1 MRSLCFNEQKYII
14 RPEFFGGLLINKET
28 MEKYALSRYD
38 SIFLQSIKENNA
50 IDSILDYIC
59 KHNHINFHP
68 NYEFYL
74 KSRVLIKG
82 DIAENPRMNI
92 EEVSFQQGLLEN
104 TSYLSCPI
112 EIAIYPTLN
121 CNMSCPYC
129 FANSGGTQ
137 HKDYMNYHEWV
148 NLSKEFVQHG
158 VCAISI
164 LGGEPSVYPE
174 IVPLIHE
181 LNKLGVK
188 ISITSNGKKWSEQL
202 IKEVINS
209 KNLVPIFSVDT
220 SSLSK
225 NEKSLGLSGELIDYL
240 NSKGKLCRI
249 NSVYTGQKEEDV
261 LRIVDFCCTH
271 NIIKYSIAL
280 CFGKE
285 QTLPSI
291 NDVLK
296 IGKVAKQYKKI
307 NYPDSRCIISTEGCM
322 LFSGSKLL
330 NGNSVRTEF
339 QKILYG
345 CECGNT
351 KLDILSNGDAYGCAA
366 YIGMGHK
373 LGNVFND
380 SWEKIWNESIEMQ
393 RVRNM
398 RTEDSFCK
406 KCDCFHFCKGG
417 CPAIIDLQ
425 KETSYSYDKRCERH
439 KRNKCLN

>member
-1 MRSLCFNEQKYII
+1 MRNLCFNEQKYII

-38 SIFLQSIKENNA
+38 SIFLQSVKENNS
-50 IDSILDYIC
+50 IDAILDYIC

-68 NYEFYL
+68 NFEFYL

-82 DIAENPRMNI
+82 DMAENPRMNI
-92 EEVSFQQGLLEN
+92 EEVSFQQGLLEK

-121 CNMSCPYC
+121 CNMSCSYC

-225 NEKSLGLSGELIDYL
+225 MRNPLDY
-240 NSKGKLCRI
+240 
-249 NSVYTGQKEEDV
+249 
-261 LRIVDFCCTH
+261 
-271 NIIKYSIAL
+271 
-280 CFGKE
+280 
-285 QTLPSI
+285 P
-291 NDVLK
+291 
-296 IGKVAKQYKKI
+296 
-307 NYPDSRCIISTEGCM
+307 
-322 LFSGSKLL
+322 GS
-330 NGNSVRTEF
+330 
-339 QKILYG
+339 
-345 CECGNT
+345 
-351 KLDILSNGDAYGCAA
+351 
-366 YIGMGHK
+366 
-373 LGNVFND
+373 
-380 SWEKIWNESIEMQ
+380 
-393 RVRNM
+393 
-398 RTEDSFCK
+398 
-406 KCDCFHFCKGG
+406 
-417 CPAIIDLQ
+417 
-425 KETSYSYDKRCERH
+425 
-439 KRNKCLN
+439 